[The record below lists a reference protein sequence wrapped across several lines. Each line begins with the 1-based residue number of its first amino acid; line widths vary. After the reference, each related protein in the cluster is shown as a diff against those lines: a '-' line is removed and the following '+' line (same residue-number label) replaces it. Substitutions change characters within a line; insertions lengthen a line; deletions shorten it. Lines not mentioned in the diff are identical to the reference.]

1 MNVRELIPSVTH
13 VAKLRLSEVDR
24 AHDGSGSYVIST
36 FSGDILF
43 IGIGGNIRDCFAK
56 SMSALKKPAFSSHRQ
71 PVFFHWRLATNPAA
85 LTEIWLKRHRLS
97 EGCVPLLNSETPA

>member
-1 MNVRELIPSVTH
+1 MNVKDLIPSVTH

-24 AHDGSGSYVIST
+24 AHDGSGGYVIST

-43 IGIGGNIRDCFAK
+43 IGIGANIRECFGRT
-56 SMSALKKPAFSSHRQ
+56 MSTLKKPAFSSHRQ

-85 LTEIWLKRHRLS
+85 LTEIWLKRHRAA
-97 EGCVPLLNSETPA
+97 EGCVPLLKSDTLA